1 MNGVFEKYSKSNAVT
16 YAWFIWEKG
25 NTEAPII
32 KWFN

>member
-1 MNGVFEKYSKSNAVT
+1 MNGDFDKYSKSNAVT

-25 NTEAPII
+25 NTKAPII

>member
-1 MNGVFEKYSKSNAVT
+1 MNGDFDKYSKSNAVT

-25 NTEAPII
+25 NTNPPII